1 MPTTHLSLLLVNDD
15 PAINTPM
22 AALLNGAGYE
32 DVRHCD
38 HAAAARH
45 LELRAPAVVISTGRQ
60 GLVLASQIRQLDER
74 HDRYTWVILVDERNS
89 GQLLDP
95 SAGFGV
101 DDVIAP
107 AQVAEQLLPRV
118 HAADHLS
125 GVLLRLKHEN
135 RLLRDNLASLEQ
147 RNQVDAVTGLGNER
161 YLRQKLGDSLRQI
174 QARGGALCYLL
185 IGLRNGQALLQSHGQ
200 SFHDDL
206 MQSVARRLQQMVRPL
221 DVLVRL
227 DEHHFVLLTLPADL
241 QECAPSSFKR
251 LFDGLNQKGFLTQA
265 GTIEVEAGV
274 ALVGVDA
281 ACLPM
286 DPAHLQREAAQ
297 LLCRSHAA
305 GVVTAKRLVPVA

>member
-22 AALLNGAGYE
+22 AAVLNGAGYE

-38 HAAAARH
+38 HQAASRH
-45 LELRAPAVVISTGRQ
+45 LELRAPAVVVTSGRQ

-74 HDRYTWVILVDERNS
+74 HDRYTWIILIDERES
-89 GQLLDP
+89 AQLLDP
-95 SAGFGV
+95 LAGLGV
-101 DDVIAP
+101 DDVVAP
-107 AQVAEQLLPRV
+107 DQVATQLLPRV

-125 GVLLRLKHEN
+125 ALLLRLKHEN

-161 YLRQKLGDSLRQI
+161 YLKQKLVDSLRQI
-174 QARGGALCYLL
+174 HARGGALCYLL
-185 IGLRNGQALLQSHGQ
+185 IGLRNGQTLLQSHGQ
-200 SFHDDL
+200 SFYDDL

-227 DEHHFVLLTLPADL
+227 DEHHFVLVTLPADL

-265 GTIEVEAGV
+265 GTIEVQAGV

-305 GVVTAKRLVPVA
+305 GVVTAKRMVPVG